1 MLLHNMLKST
11 SDICIVNFP
20 SERLAL
26 CNIVVNYNEIRNGI
40 RTCGP
45 T

>member
-11 SDICIVNFP
+11 SDILYCHFP
-20 SERLAL
+20 SER
-26 CNIVVNYNEIRNGI
+26 NEIRNGI